1 MRERIAV
8 VQLTQSFGVER
19 SMLSILTVSVYSFD
33 CIASRYFSDFQDMNH
48 IGLKNGAE
56 APRLVTLKRSKAGFG
71 FQMRGA
77 NCK

>member
-1 MRERIAV
+1 MRKNSGCTASSAIWGGTEYAKYWYRCVFNHLI
-8 VQLTQSFGVER
+8 
-19 SMLSILTVSVYSFD
+19 VSH
-33 CIASRYFSDFQDMNH
+33 RYFSDFQDMNH

-56 APRLVTLKRSKAGFG
+56 APRQVTLKRSKAGFG